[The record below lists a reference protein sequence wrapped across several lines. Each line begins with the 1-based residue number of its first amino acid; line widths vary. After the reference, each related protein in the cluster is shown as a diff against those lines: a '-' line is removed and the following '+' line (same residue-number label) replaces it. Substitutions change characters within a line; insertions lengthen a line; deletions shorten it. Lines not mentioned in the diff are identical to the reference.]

1 MEALR
6 DVISIQIPCRGSGCR
21 AAIRERV
28 PLKYDVD
35 AILQA
40 HGWTRSEDQVG
51 YWCPQHIPGQDHPGP
66 EIHGGTGINIEREI
80 SGGAS

>member
-35 AILQA
+35 AILQRN
-40 HGWTRSEDQVG
+40 GWARAGDQVG
-51 YWCPQHIPGQDHPGP
+51 YWCPSCRPGAHQLQDHGA
-66 EIHGGTGINIEREI
+66 ECGHIEDTGR
-80 SGGAS
+80 